1 VRPLTKKIQLV
12 NPPIPGFSSLE
23 LVKNY
28 FAPLGLLSIAT
39 CLSSKMPS
47 VEVEILDGSIL
58 TLGEIK
64 RRLEAEIVGIS
75 TNSFNYPSA
84 LKIAQTAKKKGA
96 KVVLG
101 GVHASFLPVNILRN
115 REYLD
120 AIVVGDGEESMVD
133 YVQGKPFS
141 EIKNLVYRDEEKK
154 IRMNEVA
161 NVDLSKLP
169 VIERKFLDQSLYF
182 EAFQKDYPNL
192 PYKKPIAIYSQK
204 GCPWR
209 DKTGGCVFC
218 GRMDKGFRMRS
229 PKQVW
234 EEIEYLVKSY
244 EVDLVWDVADC
255 FTTSKDWLSA
265 FLASKPK
272 HLNPL
277 FMVFA
282 RADELDE
289 ERVKILKEINCYRVI
304 LGVES
309 GDENVLKRS
318 QKGTTLQQILSSA
331 KLLEEFR
338 INTWPSFVLGL
349 PGESEKSLKN
359 TYSLAKFLSSLKNA
373 EALTVS
379 VLIPFPGSKAFAFML
394 RMPKLAEKYLGR
406 DLFDLEELQK
416 DWVRY
421 FCHADFACLKEYQ
434 EKMLRL
440 VPHGTRLI

>member
-1 VRPLTKKIQLV
+1 MIKEIKIQLV
-12 NPPIPGFSSLE
+12 YPPNIDFNSME
-23 LVKNY
+23 LIKNY

-39 CLSSKMPS
+39 YLSSKMPS

-58 TLGEIK
+58 TLGEIEK
-64 RRLEAEIVGIS
+64 RLGAEIVGIS

-84 LKIAQTAKKKGA
+84 LKIAQAAKEKGA

-101 GVHASFLPVNILRN
+101 GVHASFLPVNILKN
-115 REYLD
+115 RECLD

-141 EIKNLVYRDEEKK
+141 EIKNLVYRDKEKK
-154 IRMNEVA
+154 IRMNAVS
-161 NVDLSKLP
+161 NVDLSNLP
-169 VIERKFLDQSLYF
+169 IIERKFLDQSLYF

-218 GRMDKGFRMRS
+218 GRMDKGFRMRN

-234 EEIEYLVKSY
+234 EEIEYLVNSY

-309 GDENVLKRS
+309 GDENVLKKS

-331 KLLEEFR
+331 KLLRKFR
-338 INTWPSFVLGL
+338 INTWFTYVLGL

-359 TYSLAKFLSSLKNA
+359 TYNLAKFLSSLENA
-373 EALTVS
+373 EALTAS
-379 VLIPFPGSKAFAFML
+379 ILIPLPGSKAFVLML
-394 RMPKLAEKYLGR
+394 EIPELAEKYLGS
-406 DLFDLEELQK
+406 DFFDLEELQK

-421 FCHADFACLKEYQ
+421 FCQVDFTCLKEFQ
-434 EKMLRL
+434 QKMLL
-440 VPHGTRLI
+440 LTPNATSLI